1 MQEEKVTLLVTPE
14 RNGEEDEAPTLT
26 QDIEIRPETM
36 VPPRRFE
43 RPTCGLGNR
52 RSLHLSYGGVRVIS
66 HTYEGVAT
74 DSI

>member
-52 RSLHLSYGGVRVIS
+52 RSIHLSYGGVCVIS